1 MAETVLRSLDALP
14 ANPIFS
20 LSELNDIEGD
30 LLALPGS
37 TFRIAL
43 LIPMCGSAGIW
54 APSCISSAQLAVAE
68 LNDASG
74 ILGRQVELIM
84 IDSALEA
91 PTPVEEVINSLI
103 EIRAIDAIVGMH
115 ISAVRQNLS
124 KIVKQRIPYVYTP
137 LYEGGE
143 RTKGIFAIGD
153 TPDRQLG
160 PALEHF
166 SSERKI
172 GKWALIGNDYVW
184 PRASN
189 GYAKGKLK
197 ELGAR
202 VSLERYLPFGISDM
216 RRVVDE
222 LEQSD
227 ADAVL
232 ISLVGQDAVTFNRAF
247 GETNLHRRM
256 LRFSCAIEENG
267 LLASGADNLKE
278 LYSAASYF
286 GSLKTSANSS
296 FKEKYYNMHGENAP
310 VLNALGQSTYEGVQF
325 LSGLLETH
333 QDNWKQKSSVST
345 PAIEY
350 CSVRR
355 QADNDAAFLETP
367 IYLAQANGVLF
378 DIIKKLS

>member
-14 ANPIFS
+14 ANPILS

-30 LLALPGS
+30 LLALPAS

-103 EIRAIDAIVGMH
+103 EISAIDAIVGMH

-143 RTKGIFAIGD
+143 RTRGIFAIGD
-153 TPDRQLG
+153 TPGRQLG

-166 SSERKI
+166 GSERKV

-184 PRASN
+184 PRVSN
-189 GYAKGKLK
+189 SYAKGKFK
-197 ELGAR
+197 EFGAR

-216 RRVVDE
+216 RTVVDE

-247 GETNLHRRM
+247 GETDLHRRM

-286 GSLKTSANSS
+286 GSLTTSANSS
-296 FKEKYYNMHGENAP
+296 FREKYYNMHGESAP

-325 LSGLLETH
+325 LSGLLEKH
-333 QDNWKQKSSVST
+333 QDNWRQKNSVST
-345 PAIEY
+345 SAIEY

-355 QADNDAAFLETP
+355 KANSDAALLETP

-378 DIIKKLS
+378 DIIKKFP